1 MSPSR
6 SPSPTNSTIAV
17 LQRPT
22 PSMESRHAYDIPGY
36 LPDRHNNNAPQAL
49 HPDIG
54 DHNVIT
60 GSRRSRAKKGQDR
73 VSSNFFTYYGTFA
86 TSLHPTLYEKITA
99 ITPKTRLHRD
109 QMPEPPKRFK
119 DVVSHPQADLY
130 WNAMKKEM
138 DDCPAMSAPTI
149 MGNIPVAAGG
159 VQ

>member
-1 MSPSR
+1 
-6 SPSPTNSTIAV
+6 
-17 LQRPT
+17 
-22 PSMESRHAYDIPGY
+22 MESRHAYDIPGY

-138 DDCPAMSAPTI
+138 DD
-149 MGNIPVAAGG
+149 
-159 VQ
+159 